1 MQSLSKMHEVAP
13 KQKPPTGDEI
23 RAAEGC
29 HIPDLIAPELKILF
43 CGINPGLYSAATKH
57 HFARPGNRFW
67 PALHLA
73 GFTPRILAP
82 NESDDLLELGYGVT
96 SLVQRA
102 TATAH
107 ELAPSELVAGG
118 RRLARTV
125 SIHRPRWVAVLG
137 VGAYRLAFGQPRAE
151 IGRQQNTLGD
161 TGIWLLPSPSGANGS
176 YPLVDLVGKLRE
188 FYAAAG
194 QAKAV

>member
-1 MQSLSKMHEVAP
+1 MQSLTKKHEVTP
-13 KQKPPTGDEI
+13 KQRPPTADEI
-23 RAAEGC
+23 RAAAGRR
-29 HIPDLIAPELKILF
+29 IPDLIVPELRVLF

-82 NESDDLLELGYGVT
+82 NESHDLLELGYGIT
-96 SLVQRA
+96 SLVRRA
-102 TATAH
+102 TATAR

-125 SIHRPRWVAVLG
+125 SIHRPRWIAVLG
-137 VGAYRLAFGQPRAE
+137 IDGYRVAFGQPRAE

-188 FYAAAG
+188 FYAAVG
-194 QAKAV
+194 QAKPV

>member
-1 MQSLSKMHEVAP
+1 VHKDTP
-13 KQKPPTGDEI
+13 RPRPPTANEI
-23 RAAEGC
+23 RVAARGR
-29 HIPDLIAPELKILF
+29 IPDLIAPDLSVLF
-43 CGINPGLYSAATKH
+43 CGINPGLYSAATKY

-82 NESDDLLELGYGVT
+82 AESHDLLELGYGIT
-96 SLVQRA
+96 SLVRRA
-102 TATAH
+102 TATAR
-107 ELAPSELVAGG
+107 EVEPSELVAGK
-118 RRLARTV
+118 RRLVRTV

-137 VGAYRLAFGQPRAE
+137 VGAYRIAFGQARAE
-151 IGRQQNTLGD
+151 VGQQQDTLGD

-188 FYAAAG
+188 FYTVVR
-194 QAKAV
+194 QTEPV

>member
-13 KQKPPTGDEI
+13 KQRPPTGDEI

-29 HIPDLIAPELKILF
+29 HIPDLIAPELKVLF
-43 CGINPGLYSAATKH
+43 CGINPGLYSAATKR

-82 NESDDLLELGYGVT
+82 NESQDLLELGYGVT
-96 SLVQRA
+96 SLVRRA
-102 TATAH
+102 TATAR
-107 ELAPSELVAGG
+107 ELTPSELVAGG
-118 RRLARTV
+118 RRLSRTV
-125 SIHRPRWVAVLG
+125 GIHRPRWIAVLG
-137 VGAYRLAFGQPRAE
+137 VGAYRVAFGQPRAE

-161 TGIWLLPSPSGANGS
+161 TGIWLLPQSERRKWKLPIGGS
-176 YPLVDLVGKLRE
+176 CR
-188 FYAAAG
+188 
-194 QAKAV
+194 